1 MFLHKLGL
9 DLQPNSKTAPRWL
22 DVQYR
27 QWADTQ
33 TYYVFLVLHNN
44 LFLYCRTAV
53 CQLMNKRSRESEEME
68 AFNRYDERL
77 LEDLAVYCGLAL
89 QYAQAVQITEERRA
103 SIEVTQEVGSSL
115 KLPASPA
122 YSLGNPIQMFRCD
135 RCVCVCSLW
144 FLQVLAYHIT
154 AAEQEIQALQVIP
167 NFLWYKWSP
176 PLSSA

>member
-1 MFLHKLGL
+1 
-9 DLQPNSKTAPRWL
+9 
-22 DVQYR
+22 
-27 QWADTQ
+27 
-33 TYYVFLVLHNN
+33 
-44 LFLYCRTAV
+44 
-53 CQLMNKRSRESEEME
+53 MNKRSRDSEEME

-135 RCVCVCSLW
+135 RCVCVFTLI
-144 FLQVLAYHIT
+144 LAGSCLPHHGSRAGDPGT
-154 AAEQEIQALQVIP
+154 AGD
-167 NFLWYKWSP
+167 S
-176 PLSSA
+176 